1 MAQRAI
7 SIVVAILLVLV
18 VLAVALWLLEII
30 TGLVGS
36 LIVGVLVV
44 LGILYLVRAF
54 KKA

>member
-1 MAQRAI
+1 MAQKAL
-7 SIVVAILLVLV
+7 SIVITVLLVLV

-30 TGLVGS
+30 SGLVGS

-54 KKA
+54 TRA